1 MTGPGSTS
9 LQNIRNKNC
18 TILIQCS
25 QITVPGYIKCTRV
38 YQTVSGVSNREYTN
52 GEDFMTDKA
61 VKQPRVIWS
70 WFPVTLLT
78 AVFCCVL
85 WGSASPAIKIAYE
98 LFRIGPDDTASR
110 IMLAG
115 ARFMIAGCMT
125 ILFGSILAGKILLP
139 KNGSWKNVAILSLF
153 QTVGQYYFFFMALAH
168 TSGVRGSIIN
178 ASGNFIAILFAVFI
192 FRFEKMTLKK
202 LLGCLIGFAGV
213 VLIMGGFGT
222 LLAGGSV
229 TLAGEGAMLAADFFY
244 AGSGCLIKI
253 FSKDENPVTLSGY
266 QFLIGGI
273 ELLAIGAL
281 MGGNLTFYSTGC
293 VLNLVYMGFISA
305 GAYTL
310 WGVLLKYN
318 PVSRV
323 SILGFINPV
332 MGVLLSA
339 LFLGEGREAF
349 SVTGLFALLLVSAG
363 IIIVNLSQEKPGGEK
378 QPADQK
384 C

>member
-1 MTGPGSTS
+1 
-9 LQNIRNKNC
+9 
-18 TILIQCS
+18 
-25 QITVPGYIKCTRV
+25 
-38 YQTVSGVSNREYTN
+38 
-52 GEDFMTDKA
+52 MTDKA
-61 VKQPRVIWS
+61 VKQPRIIWS

-139 KNGSWKNVAILSLF
+139 KKGSWKNVAILSLF

-178 ASGNFIAILFAVFI
+178 ASGNFIAILFAVYI
-192 FRFEKMTLKK
+192 FRFETMTLKK
-202 LLGCLIGFAGV
+202 FLGCLVGFAGIL
-213 VLIMGGFGT
+213 LIMGGGRA
-222 LLAGGSV
+222 LMSGGAV

-244 AGSGCLIKI
+244 AGSSCLIKV
-253 FSKDENPVTLSGY
+253 FSRDENPVTLSGY
-266 QFLIGGI
+266 QFLIGGAV
-273 ELLAIGAL
+273 LFAIGAF
-281 MGGNLTFYSTGC
+281 MGGNLTFYTAGC

-349 SVTGLFALLLVSAG
+349 SLTGLMALLLVSAG
-363 IIIVNLSQEKPGGEK
+363 IIIVNISQEKTDSLSRNGGR
-378 QPADQK
+378 
-384 C
+384 

>member
-1 MTGPGSTS
+1 MQNTVQNTIQNAGQTG
-9 LQNIRNKNC
+9 
-18 TILIQCS
+18 
-25 QITVPGYIKCTRV
+25 
-38 YQTVSGVSNREYTN
+38 
-52 GEDFMTDKA
+52 GEG
-61 VKQPRVIWS
+61 KQVIWA
-70 WFPVTLLT
+70 WFPVTLIT

-115 ARFMIAGCMT
+115 ARFMIAGVMT
-125 ILFGSILAGKILLP
+125 IVFGSILAKKFLVP
-139 KNGSWKNVAILSLF
+139 KRESWKNVAILAMV
-153 QTVGQYYFFFMALAH
+153 QTVGQYYFFFMALAN

-178 ASGNFIAILFAVFI
+178 ASGNFIAILFAVYI

-202 LLGCLIGFAGV
+202 MLGCLIGFAGIL
-213 VLIMGGFGT
+213 LIMGGGQA
-222 LLAGGSV
+222 LMSGGKV

-244 AGSGCLIKI
+244 AASGCLIKI
-253 FSKDENPVTLSGY
+253 FSRDENPVTLSGY
-266 QFLIGGI
+266 QFLLGGMVLFVIGS
-273 ELLAIGAL
+273 L
-281 MGGNLTFYSTGC
+281 MGGSLVFYSPQC
-293 VLNLVYMGFISA
+293 ALNLIYMGFISA

-349 SVTGLFALLLVSAG
+349 SLNGLLALLLVSAG
-363 IIIVNLSQEKPGGEK
+363 IIIVNKSK
-378 QPADQK
+378 
-384 C
+384 

>member
-1 MTGPGSTS
+1 M
-9 LQNIRNKNC
+9 N
-18 TILIQCS
+18 
-25 QITVPGYIKCTRV
+25 
-38 YQTVSGVSNREYTN
+38 
-52 GEDFMTDKA
+52 DKT
-61 VKQPRVIWS
+61 VKQSGVIWS

-139 KNGSWKNVAILSLF
+139 KKGFWKNVAILSLF

-192 FRFEKMTLKK
+192 FRFETMTLKK
-202 LLGCLIGFAGV
+202 FLGCLVGFAGIL
-213 VLIMGGFGT
+213 LIMGGGWA
-222 LLAGGSV
+222 LMSGGSV
-229 TLAGEGAMLAADFFY
+229 TLAGEGAMFMAAFFY
-244 AGSGCLIKI
+244 AASGCLIKV
-253 FSKDENPVTLSGY
+253 FSRDENPVVLSGY
-266 QFLIGGI
+266 QFLIGGTV
-273 ELLAIGAL
+273 LLAIGAV

-293 VLNLVYMGFISA
+293 VLNLIYMGFISA

-318 PVSRV
+318 PVSRI

-349 SVTGLFALLLVSAG
+349 SLTGLMALLLVSAG
-363 IIIVNLSQEKPGGEK
+363 IIIVNISQEKIDSLSRNGGR
-378 QPADQK
+378 
-384 C
+384 

>member
-1 MTGPGSTS
+1 MGHSTMQNTVQNTIQNAGQTG
-9 LQNIRNKNC
+9 
-18 TILIQCS
+18 
-25 QITVPGYIKCTRV
+25 
-38 YQTVSGVSNREYTN
+38 
-52 GEDFMTDKA
+52 GEG
-61 VKQPRVIWS
+61 KQVIWA
-70 WFPVTLLT
+70 WFPVTLIT

-115 ARFMIAGCMT
+115 ARFMIAGVMT
-125 ILFGSILAGKILLP
+125 IVFGSILAKKFLVP
-139 KNGSWKNVAILSLF
+139 KRESWKNVAILAMV
-153 QTVGQYYFFFMALAH
+153 QTVGQYYFFFMALAN

-178 ASGNFIAILFAVFI
+178 ASGNFIAILFAVYI

-202 LLGCLIGFAGV
+202 MLGCLIGFAGIL
-213 VLIMGGFGT
+213 LIMGGGQA
-222 LLAGGSV
+222 LMSGGKV

-244 AGSGCLIKI
+244 AASGCLIKI
-253 FSKDENPVTLSGY
+253 FSRDENPVTLSGY
-266 QFLIGGI
+266 QFLLGGMVLFVIGS
-273 ELLAIGAL
+273 L
-281 MGGNLTFYSTGC
+281 MGGSLVFYSPQC
-293 VLNLVYMGFISA
+293 ALNLIYMGFISA

-339 LFLGEGREAF
+339 LLLGEGREAF
-349 SVTGLFALLLVSAG
+349 SLNGLLALLLVSAG
-363 IIIVNLSQEKPGGEK
+363 IIIVNKSK
-378 QPADQK
+378 
-384 C
+384 

>member
-1 MTGPGSTS
+1 MRHSTMQNTVQNTIQNAGQTG
-9 LQNIRNKNC
+9 
-18 TILIQCS
+18 
-25 QITVPGYIKCTRV
+25 
-38 YQTVSGVSNREYTN
+38 
-52 GEDFMTDKA
+52 GEG
-61 VKQPRVIWS
+61 KQVIWA
-70 WFPVTLLT
+70 WFPVTLIT

-115 ARFMIAGCMT
+115 ARFMIAGVMT
-125 ILFGSILAGKILLP
+125 IVFGSILAKKFLVP
-139 KNGSWKNVAILSLF
+139 KRESWKNVAILAMV
-153 QTVGQYYFFFMALAH
+153 QTVGQYYFFFMALAN

-178 ASGNFIAILFAVFI
+178 ASGNFIAILFAVYI

-202 LLGCLIGFAGV
+202 MLGCLIGFAGIL
-213 VLIMGGFGT
+213 LIMGGGQA
-222 LLAGGSV
+222 LMSGGKV

-244 AGSGCLIKI
+244 AASGCLIKI
-253 FSKDENPVTLSGY
+253 FSRDENPVTLSGY
-266 QFLIGGI
+266 QFLLGGMVLFVIGS
-273 ELLAIGAL
+273 L
-281 MGGNLTFYSTGC
+281 MGGCLVFYRTQC
-293 VLNLVYMGFISA
+293 ALNLIYMGFISA

-349 SVTGLFALLLVSAG
+349 SLNGLLALLLVSAG
-363 IIIVNLSQEKPGGEK
+363 IIIVNKSK
-378 QPADQK
+378 
-384 C
+384 

>member
-1 MTGPGSTS
+1 MRHSTMQNTVQNTIQNAGQTG
-9 LQNIRNKNC
+9 
-18 TILIQCS
+18 
-25 QITVPGYIKCTRV
+25 
-38 YQTVSGVSNREYTN
+38 
-52 GEDFMTDKA
+52 GEG
-61 VKQPRVIWS
+61 KQVIWA
-70 WFPVTLLT
+70 WFPVTLIT

-115 ARFMIAGCMT
+115 ARFMIAGVMT
-125 ILFGSILAGKILLP
+125 IVFGSILTKKFLVP
-139 KNGSWKNVAILSLF
+139 KRESWKNVAILAMV
-153 QTVGQYYFFFMALAH
+153 QTVGQYYFFFMALAN

-178 ASGNFIAILFAVFI
+178 ASGNFIAILFAVYI

-202 LLGCLIGFAGV
+202 MLGCLIGFAGIL
-213 VLIMGGFGT
+213 LIMGGGQA
-222 LLAGGSV
+222 LMSGGKV

-244 AGSGCLIKI
+244 AASGCLIKI
-253 FSKDENPVTLSGY
+253 FSRDENPVTLSGY
-266 QFLIGGI
+266 QFLLGGMVLFVIGS
-273 ELLAIGAL
+273 L
-281 MGGNLTFYSTGC
+281 MGGCLVFYSPQC
-293 VLNLVYMGFISA
+293 ALNLIYMGFISA

-349 SVTGLFALLLVSAG
+349 SLNGLLALLLVSAG
-363 IIIVNLSQEKPGGEK
+363 IIIVNKSK
-378 QPADQK
+378 
-384 C
+384 

>member
-1 MTGPGSTS
+1 MGHSTMQNTVQNTIQNAGQTG
-9 LQNIRNKNC
+9 
-18 TILIQCS
+18 
-25 QITVPGYIKCTRV
+25 
-38 YQTVSGVSNREYTN
+38 
-52 GEDFMTDKA
+52 GEG
-61 VKQPRVIWS
+61 KQVIWA
-70 WFPVTLLT
+70 WFPVTLIT

-115 ARFMIAGCMT
+115 ARFMIAGVMT
-125 ILFGSILAGKILLP
+125 IVFGSILAKKFLVP
-139 KNGSWKNVAILSLF
+139 KRESWKNVAILAMV
-153 QTVGQYYFFFMALAH
+153 QTVGQYYFFFMALAN

-178 ASGNFIAILFAVFI
+178 ASGNFIAILFAVYI

-202 LLGCLIGFAGV
+202 MLGCLIGFAGIL
-213 VLIMGGFGT
+213 LIMGGGQA
-222 LLAGGSV
+222 LMSGGKV

-244 AGSGCLIKI
+244 AASGCLIKI
-253 FSKDENPVTLSGY
+253 FSRDENPVTLSGY
-266 QFLIGGI
+266 QFLLGGMVLFVIGS
-273 ELLAIGAL
+273 L
-281 MGGNLTFYSTGC
+281 MGGSLVFYSTQCALNLTF
-293 VLNLVYMGFISA
+293 MGFISA

-349 SVTGLFALLLVSAG
+349 SLNGLLALLLVSAG
-363 IIIVNLSQEKPGGEK
+363 IIIVNKSK
-378 QPADQK
+378 
-384 C
+384 